1 MSRLAQLIEETRQG
15 RPPQASLP
23 LHRPSFFVPGLT
35 DRPWH
40 DASQFPWVERLEAA
54 APEIREEV
62 LSLRNNGGRFR
73 PYVEPSPPSEEERD
87 WGAQYLHDKGDWNV
101 FYFSVLG
108 RQFEANQSACPVAA
122 RVLSEI
128 PRITTMSFHSALGP
142 HSHIPPHTG
151 PTNAFLRVHLGLVI
165 PENCAMRVGSETR
178 AWQEGKCSIFDDS
191 FEHEVWN
198 RSDET
203 RLVLIFYV
211 LHPDF
216 SDAEVE
222 QFEQVRR
229 IAAPQES
236 AWHGLVEK
244 ILGDQ
249 LRGEVIRPSP
259 HGGGDCNV

>member
-1 MSRLAQLIEETRQG
+1 MSRLTQLIEDTRQG
-15 RPPQASLP
+15 RPPRPSLP
-23 LHRPSFFVPGLT
+23 QHRPSFFVPGLT

-40 DASQFPWVERLEAA
+40 DPGQFPWVERLEAA
-54 APEIREEV
+54 APAIREEV
-62 LSLRNNGGRFR
+62 LSLRNSGGRFR
-73 PYVEPSPPSEEERD
+73 PYVEPSPPNETERE
-87 WGAQYLHDKGDWNV
+87 WGAQYLHDKGDWDV

-108 RQFEANQSACPVAA
+108 REFEANQSRCPVAA
-122 RVLSEI
+122 NALREI

-165 PENCAMRVGSETR
+165 PDNCAMRVGEETR
-178 AWQEGKCSIFDDS
+178 TWQEGKCFIFDDS

-203 RLVLIFYV
+203 RLVMIFYI

-216 SDAEVE
+216 SDAEVT

-236 AWHGLVEK
+236 AWLGLV
-244 ILGDQ
+244 DQ
-249 LRGEVIRPSP
+249 IMSEQLPSTIRPSP
-259 HGGGDCNV
+259 YLGGERDV